1 LEAYSLLPIK
11 GDFLMFS
18 KLLSDHSDVLIE
30 FFRFGS
36 QMAAV
41 AKFKGNKEGS
51 ETNLKAQSKRK
62 TPRKSG
68 RKST

>member
-1 LEAYSLLPIK
+1 
-11 GDFLMFS
+11 MFS

-36 QMAAV
+36 QIAIAWAAV